1 MKMVFI
7 CGSLEPGCDGVGDYV
22 RRLAIDMIRKGHEI
36 GAIALNDRYVTSS
49 FNGCQTSEGFKLP
62 VFRLPSTHRE
72 GKRIKEAL
80 RWLNDINP
88 QFLSLQFVPF
98 SFQSKGLP
106 GMLSH
111 ILSKIGKGRRWHIMF
126 HELWVGMDVESSK
139 KHVYWGLVQKQL
151 IRLLVKKL
159 KPVLVHTQT
168 KLYQEQLSKMGI
180 PAFYLPLFSNIPVSE
195 QKMIACIEKREV
207 SMVVFGAIHPGAPV
221 ELLVKEACQYS
232 KQKGTPVSLTLVGNC
247 GAEQNK
253 WVNVWQS
260 ENLPVKVMGGQPASK
275 ISEILSGSTL
285 GISTT
290 VTALVEKSGSV
301 AAMRAHKLPV
311 LCVSRE
317 WQPRGFGRPVIP
329 PGIIEFTPGIL
340 DGCLSSKAALPAGY
354 NVSEVSK
361 IFEEHFISVE

>member
-1 MKMVFI
+1 MVFI
-7 CGSLEPGCDGVGDYV
+7 CGSLEPGRDGVGDYV
-22 RRLAIDMIRKGHEI
+22 RRLAIEMIRNGHEVA
-36 GAIALNDRYVTSS
+36 AIALNDRYVSYP
-49 FNGCQTSEGFKLP
+49 FNGYQAAEGLKLP
-62 VFRLPSTHRE
+62 VFRVSATH
-72 GKRIKEAL
+72 GKGTQIKEAL

-106 GMLSH
+106 VMLNH
-111 ILSKIGKGRRWHIMF
+111 LLSKIGKGRRWHIMF

-139 KHVYWGLVQKQL
+139 KHIYWGLVQKQL
-151 IRLLVKKL
+151 IRLLVKNL

-168 KLYQEQLSKMGI
+168 KLYQEQLSKIGI

-195 QKMIACIEKREV
+195 QKTAAYGEKREI
-207 SMVVFGAIHPGAPV
+207 SMVVFGTIHPGAPV
-221 ELLVKEACQYS
+221 ELLVKEASLYS
-232 KQKGTPVSLTLVGNC
+232 KQKGTLVSLILIGNC
-247 GAEQNK
+247 GAEQKK
-253 WVNVWQS
+253 WVDAWQS
-260 ENLPVKVMGGQPASK
+260 ENLPVKVMGGQPPSK

-290 VTALVEKSGSV
+290 VTALLEKSGSV

-317 WQPRGFGRPVIP
+317 WQPRGLSRPVTP
-329 PGIIEFTPGIL
+329 PGIIEFTPGVL
-340 DGCLSSKAALPAGY
+340 KDCLSDPASSLAGY

-361 IFEEHFISVE
+361 ILEEHFISVE